1 MRSLTKLAMV
11 FALGFIGTGCFVAP
25 DPGPYDGRG
34 SGPAPAPA
42 PAPAPLPAD
51 SPEAMGALGM
61 PGYHVLANA
70 SAGLPDGDLGYMITA
85 NGEGG
90 YRITW
95 TDTLG
100 SAAHFSGSITTDGQF
115 YPSSVQGYSGAEY
128 LTLSTDGGTITF
140 DSTPGTYVDGV
151 DLVSSTD
158 PIYLDLQVDGAR
170 AGFSIYFTGGE
181 SGAEL
186 TSAYDPVAFT
196 SP

>member
-1 MRSLTKLAMV
+1 MRLLNKLMTV
-11 FALGFIGTGCFVAP
+11 FALGFVATGCIVEH
-25 DPGPYDGRG
+25 DPVPYDP
-34 SGPAPAPA
+34 GPAPAPA
-42 PAPAPLPAD
+42 PAPALD

-61 PGYHVLANA
+61 PGYHVLANG
-70 SAGLPDGDLGYMITA
+70 SVGLPDGDLGYMVTA
-85 NGEGG
+85 NGQGG

-100 SAAHFSGSITTDGQF
+100 SAAHFSGTITSDAQF
-115 YPSSVQGYSGAEY
+115 YPSSVVGYSGAEY
-128 LTLSTDGGTITF
+128 ITLSSDARTITF

-151 DLVSSTD
+151 DLVSATD

-170 AGFSIYFTGGE
+170 AGFSIYFTGADT
-181 SGAEL
+181 GAQL